1 MSGDGKRSVAS
12 CYASSGWTVYLVENT
27 KVTSLCPAGCLEPSI
42 SRDGKHVAFTSDGN
56 IYVTDMLTT
65 VHVSTASDGA
75 AGNANDSY
83 KPAIS
88 PDGTR
93 VVFSSG
99 ATNLVDHDTNLAR
112 DIFMKDL
119 ATGKTTRISE
129 SSAPVTVFDQIPLS
143 R

>member
-75 AGNANDSY
+75 AGNARQLQ
-83 KPAIS
+83 
-88 PDGTR
+88 TR
-93 VVFSSG
+93 DLARWNGVVFSSG

>member
-88 PDGTR
+88 PDGTG
-93 VVFSSG
+93 SSSV
-99 ATNLVDHDTNLAR
+99 AAP
-112 DIFMKDL
+112 
-119 ATGKTTRISE
+119 RIS
-129 SSAPVTVFDQIPLS
+129 SITTPTSPATFS
-143 R
+143 